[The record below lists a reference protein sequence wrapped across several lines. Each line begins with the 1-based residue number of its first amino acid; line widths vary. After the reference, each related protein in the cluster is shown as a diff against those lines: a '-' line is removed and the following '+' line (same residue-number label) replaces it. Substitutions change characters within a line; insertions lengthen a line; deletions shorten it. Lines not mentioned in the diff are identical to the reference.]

1 MSEMNRVIYIGGGAL
16 SLTSSVL
23 LKKRH
28 PEVDVFIV
36 EKDIKLGRKLMM
48 TGGGKCNLAPNKD
61 DEESLK
67 GYNDQEYI
75 KELFDEIPLKR
86 YISLLKEIGI
96 EVKKIK
102 EYGYYP
108 VNEHA
113 PTVVKILTNQIK
125 KLGIKVINDEFIDFD
140 NSKDEIEVILKKQK
154 IRCNKLVLALG
165 GLKEDVLINHNLK
178 FIPSSPGL
186 CPIKV
191 KENVA
196 SIFGV
201 RMEADISYLFEGNI
215 EYKEHGEIM
224 FKKDALSGITI
235 MNIASLI
242 ARKKDISNSQIIID
256 LTSGNKY
263 LANSKSTVE
272 EYFLSLTKDIF
283 ADYLIKRFA
292 LDKNHIILDNE
303 KEEYLKY
310 VSSLSFTPTNL
321 YDYKDA
327 QVTVGGYDVNTHIK
341 NVYLLGEM
349 KNIDGLC
356 GGYNLR
362 YVISEGFR
370 FALNYK

>member
-1 MSEMNRVIYIGGGAL
+1 MNRVIYIGGGAL

-48 TGGGKCNLAPNKD
+48 TGGGKCNLAPNKN

-125 KLGIKVINDEFIDFD
+125 KLGIKIINDEFIDFNND
-140 NSKDEIEVILKKQK
+140 KEEIEVILKKQK

-178 FIPSSPGL
+178 FISSSPGL

-201 RMEADISYLFEGNI
+201 RMEADISYLFKGNI

-256 LTSGNKY
+256 LTSGNNY
-263 LANSKSTVE
+263 LANNKSTVE

-303 KEEYLKY
+303 KEKYLKY
-310 VSSLSFTPTNL
+310 VSSLSFTPISL

-327 QVTVGGYDVNTHIK
+327 QVTVGGYDVNAHIK

>member
-48 TGGGKCNLAPNKD
+48 TGGGKCNLAPNKN

-140 NSKDEIEVILKKQK
+140 NSKDEIEVILKNQT

-201 RMEADISYLFEGNI
+201 RMEADISYLFKGNI

-256 LTSGNKY
+256 LTSGNNY
-263 LANSKSTVE
+263 LANNKSTVE

-283 ADYLIKRFA
+283 TDYLIKRFA

-303 KEEYLKY
+303 KEKYLKY
-310 VSSLSFTPTNL
+310 VSSLSFTPTDL

-327 QVTVGGYDVNTHIK
+327 QATVGGYDVNTHIK

-370 FALNYK
+370 FALNYR

>member
-178 FIPSSPGL
+178 FISSSPGL

-201 RMEADISYLFEGNI
+201 RMEADISYLFKGNI

-256 LTSGNKY
+256 LTSGNNY
-263 LANSKSTVE
+263 LANNKSTVE

-283 ADYLIKRFA
+283 TDYLIKRFA

-310 VSSLSFTPTNL
+310 VSSLSFTPTDL

-327 QVTVGGYDVNTHIK
+327 QVTVGGYDINTHIK

>member
-1 MSEMNRVIYIGGGAL
+1 MNRVIYIGGGAL

-178 FIPSSPGL
+178 FISSSPGL

-201 RMEADISYLFEGNI
+201 RMEADISYLFKGNI

-256 LTSGNKY
+256 LTSGNNY
-263 LANSKSTVE
+263 LANNKSTVE

-283 ADYLIKRFA
+283 TDYLIKRFA

-310 VSSLSFTPTNL
+310 VSSLSFTPTDL

-327 QVTVGGYDVNTHIK
+327 QVTVGGYDINTHIK